1 MRVMLV
7 SDTYPPQV
15 NGVANCVHHLANALH
30 AEGHALLVCTALP
43 KRRIR
48 GCQEEPFPVIRIP
61 AMPLPMYADF
71 SLAPPVGSEL
81 ARVVHRFQPDIV
93 HCHTPFS
100 VGWQGLRAAR
110 AERIPVLGTH
120 HTLFGEYVNSYLRLG
135 HQVNG
140 RLATLI
146 RRYVAHFYN
155 QCDLT
160 SSASRFLASDLA
172 SGGMRRPVRILH
184 NPVDTDLF
192 RPLHPTEHPARAPG
206 EARIVYFGRLAA
218 EKNLPRLITLVEP
231 ALWRNPGASFDIVG
245 DGPMK
250 APLAALIQARG
261 LESRVHLRGWL
272 RGEALAHHIRA
283 CDINVSASQ
292 TENQPL
298 ALLESLA
305 CGVPVV
311 ALASAGVPEI
321 IDHSHTGYLV
331 DPAAPT
337 DTFADRLDAL
347 IADPALRRA
356 MGANA
361 RAVAQHYSPDVCL
374 RANLIAYR
382 ETELLAHTRQH
393 RRRGLGGLRARRLA
407 RLARLASPRPLR

>member
-15 NGVANCVHHLANALH
+15 NGVANCVRNLALALH
-30 AEGHALLVCTALP
+30 ADGHAVLVCTALP

-48 GCQEEPFPVIRIP
+48 GCQAEPFPVIRIP
-61 AMPLPMYADF
+61 AMPLPRYADF
-71 SLAPPVGSEL
+71 SLAPPVGSEF
-81 ARVVHRFQPDIV
+81 ARMVHRFQPDIV

-120 HTLFGEYVNSYLRLG
+120 HTLFGEYVDSYLRLG

-160 SSASRFLASDLA
+160 SSASRYLAGDLA
-172 SGGMRRPVRILH
+172 AGGMRRPTRILR
-184 NPVDTDLF
+184 NPVDTNLF
-192 RPLHPTEHPARAPG
+192 RPLQPTEMPARAPG
-206 EARIVYFGRLAA
+206 ETRIVYFGRLAA
-218 EKNLPRLITLVEP
+218 EKNLLRLITLVEP
-231 ALWRNPGASFDIVG
+231 ALWRNPGAVFDIVG
-245 DGPMK
+245 DGPMMT
-250 APLAALIQARG
+250 PLAALIQARG
-261 LESRVHLRGWL
+261 LAARVHLRGWM
-272 RGEALAHHIRA
+272 RGEALARHVAA
-283 CDINVSASQ
+283 CDIGVSASQ

-305 CGVPVV
+305 CGLPIV

-321 IDHSHTGYLV
+321 IDHGHTGFLV
-331 DPAAPT
+331 DPAAPSGA
-337 DTFADRLDAL
+337 FADRLDAL
-347 IADPALRRA
+347 IAGPALRRQ

-361 RAVAQHYSPDVCL
+361 CAAAQHYSPDACL
-374 RANLIAYR
+374 HANLTAYR
-382 ETELLAHTRQH
+382 ETQLLARAHHPRW
-393 RRRGLGGLRARRLA
+393 RGPSGLRARRLA
-407 RLARLASPRPLR
+407 RIPYPRPAL